1 MSDFSKIK
9 SSSIDLNIQI
19 DQIEEP
25 QQRTEEWQ
33 RQRLGRWTG
42 SQMKA
47 LMSSSRSVARMSW
60 AEPERIYTFGDT
72 ALKYIYENA
81 MQRKTGRYIDMGQGT
96 TAMRYGTAVEPLIV
110 KLISKKIKKQGLK
123 YEPVGFKTY
132 QDIETAGVSA
142 DGIIKR
148 KDKLVS
154 AVEIKACTNWQTH
167 YDRTFELTNEK
178 SIDFWQMQAEMFAW
192 NVQQCYYY
200 VAEPV
205 HNIGDYVYY
214 DGDIMDLYKKFKKET
229 NVSLQIV
236 EASEI
241 HQNALIKRIKVAE
254 RALTTFL
261 SDGGDLRKILHTVI
275 DFYKN

>member
-1 MSDFSKIK
+1 KH
-9 SSSIDLNIQI
+9 
-19 DQIEEP
+19 
-25 QQRTEEWQ
+25 
-33 RQRLGRWTG
+33 
-42 SQMKA
+42 
-47 LMSSSRSVARMSW
+47 
-60 AEPERIYTFGDT
+60 
-72 ALKYIYENA
+72 
-81 MQRKTGRYIDMGQGT
+81 
-96 TAMRYGTAVEPLIV
+96 
-110 KLISKKIKKQGLK
+110 
-123 YEPVGFKTY
+123 
-132 QDIETAGVSA
+132 
-142 DGIIKR
+142 
-148 KDKLVS
+148 KLVS

-178 SIDFWQMQAEMFAW
+178 STDFWQMQSEMYAW
-192 NVQQCYYY
+192 NVPQYHYY

-254 RALTTFL
+254 HALTTFL